1 MASRDIGGKTLIPV
15 LHARSSPSAS
25 EIRKPKASIRPAPSS
40 SEFGKFSPMGLEFES
55 SFKQFYFSLVGG
67 ARLAERHNS
76 ESEWLYLSVV
86 FFCSDTFLRPATYGV

>member
-1 MASRDIGGKTLIPV
+1 
-15 LHARSSPSAS
+15 
-25 EIRKPKASIRPAPSS
+25 
-40 SEFGKFSPMGLEFES
+40 MGSEFES
-55 SFKQFYFSLVGG
+55 SIKQFYFSLVGG